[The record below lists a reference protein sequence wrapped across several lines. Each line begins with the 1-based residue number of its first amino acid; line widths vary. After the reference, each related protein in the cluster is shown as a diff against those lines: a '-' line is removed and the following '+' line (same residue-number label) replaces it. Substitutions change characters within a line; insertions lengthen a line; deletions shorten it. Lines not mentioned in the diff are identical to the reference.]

1 MTLKID
7 INVDTG
13 EGFGRYKIVDDE
25 EVIKYATSINLATG
39 FHAGDPVI
47 MWTTVKIAKKYNLAV
62 GAHPGLQ
69 DLRGFGRRRIMVDP
83 EELKADILYQLGALE
98 AFLRAEGLKMQHVK
112 PHGALYVM
120 AETDDAYAEAIG
132 EAVRLYNPE
141 LIIITE
147 KNTALWRIAR
157 YKGLRVATEAFPD
170 LNYDSQGRIII
181 ERVKKAWDPD
191 IVARRALMVV
201 KDKKIDTIDG
211 KLIDMDVETICIHGD
226 APNASQII
234 RRVREILAA
243 NGVELVKLS
252 EIVK

>member
-1 MTLKID
+1 MT
-7 INVDTG
+7 
-13 EGFGRYKIVDDE
+13 
-25 EVIKYATSINLATG
+25 
-39 FHAGDPVI
+39 
-47 MWTTVKIAKKYNLAV
+47 
-62 GAHPGLQ
+62 
-69 DLRGFGRRRIMVDP
+69 
-83 EELKADILYQLGALE
+83 
-98 AFLRAEGLKMQHVK
+98 
-112 PHGALYVM
+112 
-120 AETDDAYAEAIG
+120 ETDDAYAEAIG

-157 YKGLRVATEAFPD
+157 SKGLRVATEAFPD

-191 IVARRALMVV
+191 IVARRTLMVV

>member
-1 MTLKID
+1 MTLRID

-13 EGFGRYKIVDDE
+13 EGFGRYRIIDDE
-25 EVIKYATSINLATG
+25 EVIKYATTINLATG

-69 DLRGFGRRRIMVDP
+69 DLRGFGRRRITLDP
-83 EELKADILYQLGALE
+83 EELKADILYQIGALE
-98 AFLRAEGLKMQHVK
+98 AFLKTEGLKMQHVK
-112 PHGALYVM
+112 PHGALYTM
-120 AETDDAYAEAIG
+120 AEIDDAYAEAIV
-132 EAVRLYNPE
+132 EAVRLFNPE

-147 KNTALWRIAR
+147 KNTALWRIAKS
-157 YKGLRVATEAFPD
+157 KGLRVATEAFPD

-191 IVARRALMVV
+191 VVAKRALMVV

-211 KLIDMDVETICIHGD
+211 KLIEMDVETICIHGD
-226 APNASQII
+226 APNAPQII
-234 RRVREILAA
+234 RRVREVLAA
-243 NGVELVKLS
+243 NVVEFIKLS